1 MKRAAS
7 GAMVSRRVLFY
18 RFFLFYFFFLLFPG
32 QTCDWFTCLVFFLLF
47 RFLWFAVFFANF
59 DRSSAQ
65 NLQKK
70 TTKKKQVFRR
80 RNNPRQRRGF
90 LCSIFFFRCT
100 RNLRCRFDDFHR
112 SWYCFLFFGEGVG
125 LIKMAVSM
133 QSSSNFGRYISLFFY
148 RVPTRMDHSR
158 VLSLLTSI
166 PFFFGFFGFFFHDDF
181 FRLFER
187 GVGGRWPGWQRKM
200 CSRIPYFSLM

>member
-1 MKRAAS
+1 
-7 GAMVSRRVLFY
+7 MVSRRVLFY
-18 RFFLFYFFFLLFPG
+18 RFFLFYFFFYSFLARHATDLPVWFSFYCFG
-32 QTCDWFTCLVFFLLF
+32 FYGLRFFSRISTVHRRKTC
-47 RFLWFAVFFANF
+47 
-59 DRSSAQ
+59 
-65 NLQKK
+65 KK
-70 TTKKKQVFRR
+70 KQRKKKQVFRR

-187 GVGGRWPGWQRKM
+187 GVGGR
-200 CSRIPYFSLM
+200 